1 MTDRAAEAAAEL
13 YGADP
18 DEFTTRRN
26 ALAKA
31 AKAAGD
37 AEAAKKITALR
48 KPTRVAWLLNQLVR
62 EHPEVPGQLAE
73 LSDGLS
79 SAATAR
85 DGKRLRELSARR
97 STTVD
102 SYTAL
107 ALEVVTDPPA
117 ALRDDVSA
125 TLSAAIADPAVA
137 ATLAAGTL
145 ARAEHWAGFG
155 PISSSPISSS
165 PVPSGPALVPTPKAP
180 EPATPKP
187 PPAPLREAEQRNRRN
202 QLIQEAERRVA
213 NASVLTASAEAEE
226 DRLESVVRDLEDRI
240 TTARSELS
248 QARLRARRAETAE
261 RKATADLDQL
271 RGR

>member
-1 MTDRAAEAAAEL
+1 MTDRAAEATAEL

-37 AEAAKKITALR
+37 PEAAKKITALR

-62 EHPEVPGQLAE
+62 EHPEVPAQLAE

-79 SAATAR
+79 SAASAR

-97 STTVD
+97 SATVD

-107 ALEVVTDPPA
+107 ALDQVTDPPA
-117 ALRDDVSA
+117 ALREDVSA

-137 ATLAAGTL
+137 AELAAGTL
-145 ARAEHWAGFG
+145 TRAEHWAGFG
-155 PISSSPISSS
+155 TFPSS
-165 PVPSGPALVPTPKAP
+165 PVPSGPGPAPAPTPKAP
-180 EPATPKP
+180 EPAARKP
-187 PPAPLREAEQRNRRN
+187 PPSAPLREAEQRNRRN

-226 DRLESVVRDLEDRI
+226 DRLELVLHDLEDRV
-240 TTARSELS
+240 TAARDELS
-248 QARLRARRAETAE
+248 QARLRARRAEAAE
-261 RKATADLDQL
+261 RKAAADLDQL

>member
-37 AEAAKKITALR
+37 QEAAKKITALR
-48 KPTRVAWLLNQLVR
+48 KPTRVAWLLNRLVR

-79 SAATAR
+79 AAASAR

-97 STTVD
+97 SATVD
-102 SYTAL
+102 SCTTL
-107 ALEVVTDPPA
+107 ALDQVTDPPA

-137 ATLAAGTL
+137 ARLAAGTL
-145 ARAEHWAGFG
+145 TRAEHWAGFG
-155 PISSSPISSS
+155 EFASG
-165 PVPSGPALVPTPKAP
+165 PVPAAAPVSAPAP
-180 EPATPKP
+180 EPAAPTPP
-187 PPAPLREAEQRNRRN
+187 SASLREAEQRNRHN

-226 DRLESVVRDLEDRI
+226 DRLESVVHDLEDRM
-240 TTARSELS
+240 TAARDELS
-248 QARLRARRAETAE
+248 QARLRARRAEAAE
-261 RKATADLDQL
+261 RKAAADLDQL
-271 RGR
+271 RRRETSSR